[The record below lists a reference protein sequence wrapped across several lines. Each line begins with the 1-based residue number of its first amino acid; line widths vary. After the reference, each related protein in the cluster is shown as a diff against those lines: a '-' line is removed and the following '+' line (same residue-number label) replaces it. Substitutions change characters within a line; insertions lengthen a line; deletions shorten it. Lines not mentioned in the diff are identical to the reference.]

1 MDKIKDLL
9 KQLGASEELSTEI
22 ISEMIAYKER
32 EKTKLDEAFTARLN
46 KAKQVCLEEFQ
57 AEKQKMA
64 RKVEVFLESRVNQ
77 IDREAR
83 RQSAIGESESTKML
97 RDVKCLIEGIPVG
110 GTGKEIQAVKESENR
125 LRARLDQALKEC
137 KTLKEE
143 AERANTIAMKVLQ
156 RNRIL
161 EQKGNTKN
169 VTESKENRFKGV
181 KKESAKPKTTRP
193 VLTESQV
200 RAKQTNTQVGDPD
213 VQKIAAQVDDTPAF
227 IS

>member
-9 KQLGASEELSTEI
+9 KQLGASEELSTQI
-22 ISEMIAYKER
+22 ISEMLAYKDR
-32 EKTKLDEAFTARLN
+32 EKSRLDETFKTRLER
-46 KAKQVCLEEFQ
+46 AKQVCLEEFE

-143 AERANTIAMKVLQ
+143 AERANNIAMKVLE

-161 EQKGNTKN
+161 EGKVSTKN
-169 VTESKENRFKGV
+169 VTESKNKKGFKSV
-181 KKESAKPKTTRP
+181 RQESAKPKTSRP

-200 RAKQTNTQVGDPD
+200 TAKKTTTQSGDPD
-213 VQKIAAQVDDTPAF
+213 VQKIAAEVDETPAF
-227 IS
+227 I